1 LVQNEERAENRE
13 MSPGKKIA
21 ATIVSILFALVLVI
35 AYWAFLYD
43 GDLPDFQHLA
53 EFAPSAPMTISNDEC
68 LGESLDLIPTDE
80 MGDAFRKAFPAAEA
94 PETWTN
100 QIARSA
106 LCDRA
111 ERSLGAHVVA
121 EWRMIWRLKRAFS
134 HDQLLAIYANRAYF
148 GDRALGVNEASMHF
162 MQKRPKDLTLDEAA
176 LLAGLLR
183 APEAYFPSTHPDRAL
198 ARRNAVLRE
207 MVRQASLSAAEAA
220 ELETRPI
227 PKPAGKLQRRL
238 PFGGGDF
245 GNL

>member
-1 LVQNEERAENRE
+1 LVQYEERAENRE

-100 QIARSA
+100 QIARSV

-148 GDRALGVNEASMHF
+148 GDRALGVNEAS
-162 MQKRPKDLTLDEAA
+162 TLDEAA

-207 MVRQASLSAAEAA
+207 MVRQGSLSAAEAA